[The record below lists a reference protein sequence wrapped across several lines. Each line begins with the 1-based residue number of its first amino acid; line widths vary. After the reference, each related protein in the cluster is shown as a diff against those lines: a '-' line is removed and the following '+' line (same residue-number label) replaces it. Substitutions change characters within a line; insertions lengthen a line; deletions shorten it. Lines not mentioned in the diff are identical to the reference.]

1 VAWLLVAFCGLS
13 AFYCLL
19 RTVSARHPL
28 PRAERHR
35 AGGEAAM
42 GGGMALMAVPA
53 ASWAPPGWACA
64 VLAALFAAA
73 AVRAAA
79 LTRRHT
85 PHHAHHAIGAAAMA
99 YAAAPMAA
107 GGPTAMRGMAGMTTP
122 SAGVPLLTA
131 ALAAYFAVYAVAG
144 GVRLMTAPGP
154 GAASGPYAAPEAAP
168 GPPGWLALPELA
180 TACRVG
186 MALAMLAMLLT
197 M

>member
-13 AFYCLL
+13 AGYCLL
-19 RTVSARHPL
+19 RTFAARHPL

-35 AGGEAAM
+35 AGGEAVM

-64 VLAALFAAA
+64 ALAVLFAASA
-73 AVRAAA
+73 LRAAA

-99 YAAAPMAA
+99 YSAALMAAA
-107 GGPTAMRGMAGMTTP
+107 GPTAMRGMTGMAGTGP
-122 SAGVPLLTA
+122 PGGVPLLTV

-144 GVRLMTAPGP
+144 GVRLMTSPAPG
-154 GAASGPYAAPEAAP
+154 AP
-168 GPPGWLALPELA
+168 GGSYGSPEPAPGWLALPELA